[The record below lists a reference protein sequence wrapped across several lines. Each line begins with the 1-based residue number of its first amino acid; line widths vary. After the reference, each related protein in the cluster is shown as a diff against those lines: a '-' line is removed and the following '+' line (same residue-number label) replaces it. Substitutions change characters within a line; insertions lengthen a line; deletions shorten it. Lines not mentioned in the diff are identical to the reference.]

1 MKNIKKFDEF
11 QVNEEISLKSNYSS
25 ISTDFKNI
33 FNYLKNTDIK
43 SIEEAVE
50 AVKSEFGYNYDSSRL
65 INMANKIQI
74 SSENKNESFGE
85 LFKTMFKELP
95 KMFIELW
102 NMIPRFL
109 RWGIASIVALSF
121 AINIYYYSNKETIT
135 FTVKDKQIKMRGS
148 GENKEDVYMIY
159 TDKGVFENTDDIFLG
174 KWNSSDIQNDL
185 EIGKTYKADVYGW
198 RIQFLSTYKNI
209 SNVEDL
215 VN

>member
-85 LFKTMFKELP
+85 LFKTMFRELP

-135 FTVKDKQIKMRGS
+135 FTVKDKQIKMRGVGKDS
-148 GENKEDVYMIY
+148 EDVYMIY

>member
-1 MKNIKKFDEF
+1 MLYIKTFESYNSSIK
-11 QVNEEISLKSNYSS
+11 S

-33 FNYLKNTDIK
+33 FNYLKNIDIK

-50 AVKSEFGYNYDSSRL
+50 SVKSEFGYNYDSNRL
-65 INMANKIQI
+65 ITMAKKIQI
-74 SSENKNESFGE
+74 SENKNESFGE
-85 LFKTMFKELP
+85 LFKSMFTELP

-102 NMIPRFL
+102 NIIPRFL
-109 RWGIASIVALSF
+109 KWSIASIVALTF

-135 FTVKDKQIKMRGS
+135 FTVKDKQIKMRGVGKDS
-148 GENKEDVYMIY
+148 EDVYMVY

-185 EIGKTYKADVYGW
+185 EVGKTYKVEVYGW

-209 SNVEDL
+209 SNVEKL
-215 VN
+215 

>member
-1 MKNIKKFDEF
+1 
-11 QVNEEISLKSNYSS
+11 
-25 ISTDFKNI
+25 
-33 FNYLKNTDIK
+33 
-43 SIEEAVE
+43 
-50 AVKSEFGYNYDSSRL
+50 
-65 INMANKIQI
+65 
-74 SSENKNESFGE
+74 
-85 LFKTMFKELP
+85 MFKELP

>member
-50 AVKSEFGYNYDSSRL
+50 AVKSEFGYNYDSSKL

-185 EIGKTYKADVYGW
+185 EIGKIYKADVYGW

>member
-50 AVKSEFGYNYDSSRL
+50 AVKSEFGYNYDSSKL